1 MPDRRPGE
9 RAWIYASI
17 DDCNS
22 IKKGAPHSYRQQTI
36 NFQLG
41 VTHQCQ
47 LKGVHKLMKL
57 SSVSIKTYRT
67 IDAIDLS
74 FPVSYSALCG
84 PNDSG
89 KTNVI
94 RAIRA
99 MMKDDDDGPY
109 YQDEG
114 ISVKDDYPKWLDTPI
129 DQRSV
134 SISLQVEVHP
144 EKDAGLYQFLLRQ
157 LQIEATATDL
167 RLRMD
172 ATYSSDKQAP
182 KVSVSCGATTFEGLE
197 AQEVFKKFQTSRSIL
212 FHNSPQSELIRLR
225 YREGFGQLR
234 ELSGDGA
241 AALAKLKKDMDK
253 GLQRI
258 AKNQQQEL
266 EGLLG
271 RLETKYRVGLS
282 VSAFDLGWLPFNL
295 TLGDSK
301 HDVPLDNWGSGTQ
314 NRTLILR
321 TLFRA
326 KQISEAETSASKIT
340 PLIIIEEPESFL
352 HPYAQAE
359 FGRVLQDLAEEFQVQ
374 VLVTTHSPYLLS
386 LSHPESNI
394 LLSRK
399 AHYGQLRETQRVD
412 SSGENW
418 MAPFG
423 QALGMSS
430 DEFKP
435 WQRLFGSQSDAIL
448 LVEGDTD
455 KAYFEM
461 LRDPEHGENALKFDG
476 DIIAYDGTGTL
487 KNNMLLRFIKNRY
500 KRVFLTFDLDM
511 KSEVERCLASLDM
524 KKDSDYLAIGIDAPG
539 KRAIEGLL
547 PETVRTAVFAAAP
560 DLVMAATSGT
570 KEERDQARNQ
580 LKRMYLEQF
589 RAVARPG
596 SEYFAEFYRIAKAA
610 TKALRAQ

>member
-1 MPDRRPGE
+1 
-9 RAWIYASI
+9 
-17 DDCNS
+17 
-22 IKKGAPHSYRQQTI
+22 
-36 NFQLG
+36 
-41 VTHQCQ
+41 
-47 LKGVHKLMKL
+47 MKL
-57 SSVSIKTYRT
+57 SSLSIRTYRT
-67 IDAIDLS
+67 IDSIDLQ
-74 FPVSYSALCG
+74 FPVSYAALCG

-99 MMKDDDDGPY
+99 MMKDEDENPYFPGDDD
-109 YQDEG
+109 G
-114 ISVKDDYPKWLDTPI
+114 ISVKDDFPKWLDTPP
-129 DQRSV
+129 DQRFIKV
-134 SISLQVEVHP
+134 SLQLDINP
-144 EKDAGLYQFLLRQ
+144 QRDAGLYQFLLRQ
-157 LQIEATATDL
+157 LQIEGTEEEL
-167 RLRMD
+167 RLQMD
-172 ATYSSDKQAP
+172 ATYGADRQTP
-182 KVSVSCGATTFEGLE
+182 KVAVSCHGKTYEGLE

-212 FHNSPQSELIRLR
+212 FHNSPQNELVRLR

-234 ELSGDGA
+234 ELSGESA
-241 AALAKLKKDMDK
+241 ASLAKLKTSMDK
-253 GLQRI
+253 GLQKI

-271 RLETKYRVGLS
+271 RLETKYKVGLS

-301 HDVPLDNWGSGTQ
+301 HDVPLDSWGSGTQ

-326 KQISEAETSASKIT
+326 KQIGEAEASASKIT

-374 VLVTTHSPYLLS
+374 VIVTTHSPYLLS
-386 LSHPESNI
+386 LTHPESNI
-394 LLSRK
+394 LLARRS
-399 AHYGQLRETQRVD
+399 HYGQLRETQRVE
-412 SSGENW
+412 SNGEHW

-423 QALGMSS
+423 QALGLSS

-435 WQRLFGSQSDAIL
+435 WQKLFGSHSDAVL

-461 LRDPEHGENALKFDG
+461 LRDRRHGAHALSFDG
-476 DIIAYDGTGTL
+476 EIIAYDGTGTL
-487 KNNMLLRFIKNRY
+487 KNNMILRFIKNRY

-511 KSEVERCLASLDM
+511 KSEVERCLSSLDL
-524 KKDSDYLAIGIDAPG
+524 KKDIDYLPIGIDSPG
-539 KRAIEGLL
+539 KRSIEGLL
-547 PETVRTAVFAAAP
+547 PESIRTAVFAANP

-570 KEERDQARNQ
+570 KDERDSARNL
-580 LKRMYLEQF
+580 LKRKYLEQF
-589 RAVARPG
+589 QAVATPG
-596 SEYFAEFYRIAKAA
+596 DEYFSEFYRL
-610 TKALRAQ
+610 TKLANRALRAV

>member
-1 MPDRRPGE
+1 
-9 RAWIYASI
+9 
-17 DDCNS
+17 
-22 IKKGAPHSYRQQTI
+22 
-36 NFQLG
+36 
-41 VTHQCQ
+41 
-47 LKGVHKLMKL
+47 MKL
-57 SSVSIKTYRT
+57 SNLSIRTYRT
-67 IDAIDLS
+67 IDTIDLQ
-74 FPVSYSALCG
+74 FPVSYAALCG

-99 MMKDDDDGPY
+99 MMKDEDDGPFFPGDDDG
-109 YQDEG
+109 
-114 ISVKDDYPKWLDTPI
+114 ITVKDDFPKWLDTPA
-129 DQRSV
+129 DQRSI
-134 SISLQVEVHP
+134 SISLHLDIDPQR
-144 EKDAGLYQFLLRQ
+144 DAGLYQFLLRQ
-157 LQIEATATDL
+157 LQLNDINTEL
-167 RLRMD
+167 RLQMD
-172 ATYSSDKQAP
+172 ATYGSDKQAP
-182 KVSVSCGATTFEGLE
+182 KVAVSCRGKTFEGLE

-212 FHNSPQSELIRLR
+212 FHNSPQSELTRLR
-225 YREGFGQLR
+225 FREGFGQLR
-234 ELSGDGA
+234 ELSGEGA
-241 AALAKLKKDMDK
+241 ASLAKLKKDTDK
-253 GLQRI
+253 GLQKI

-326 KQISEAETSASKIT
+326 KQIGESEASASKIT

-386 LSHPESNI
+386 LTHPESNI
-394 LLSRK
+394 LLTRRS
-399 AHYGQLRETQRVD
+399 HYGQLRETQRVD
-412 SSGENW
+412 SGGESW

-435 WQRLFGSQSDAIL
+435 WQKLFGSQSEAIL
-448 LVEGDTD
+448 LVEGETD
-455 KAYFEM
+455 KAFFEM
-461 LRDPEHGENALKFDG
+461 LRDPAHGQNALVFDG
-476 DIIAYDGTGTL
+476 EIIAYDGTGTL

-511 KSEVERCLASLDM
+511 KSEVERCLASLDL
-524 KKDSDYLAIGIDAPG
+524 KKEQDYLAIGIDAPG

-547 PETVRTAVFAAAP
+547 PESVRAAVFAAEP

-570 KEERDQARNQ
+570 KDERDQARGQ
-580 LKRMYLEQF
+580 LKRKYLDQF
-589 RAVARPG
+589 QAVATPG
-596 SEYFAEFYRIAKAA
+596 NEYFSEFYRISKIAS
-610 TKALRAQ
+610 KALRGG

>member
-1 MPDRRPGE
+1 
-9 RAWIYASI
+9 
-17 DDCNS
+17 
-22 IKKGAPHSYRQQTI
+22 
-36 NFQLG
+36 
-41 VTHQCQ
+41 
-47 LKGVHKLMKL
+47 MKL
-57 SSVSIKTYRT
+57 SSLSIKTYRT
-67 IDAIDLS
+67 IDSLDLS
-74 FPVSYSALCG
+74 FPVSYAALCG

-99 MMKDDDDGPY
+99 MMKDEDEGPFYPGEDD
-109 YQDEG
+109 G
-114 ISVKDDYPKWLDTPI
+114 ISVKDDFPAWLDTPMES
-129 DQRSV
+129 RSI
-134 SISLQVEVHP
+134 SISLKLDIHP
-144 EKDAGLYQFLLRQ
+144 QKDAGLYQFLLRQ
-157 LQIEATATDL
+157 LQVAGADQEL
-167 RLRMD
+167 KLQLD
-172 ATYSSDKQAP
+172 ATYGMDKQTP
-182 KVSVSCGATTFEGLE
+182 KVSVSCKDKTFDGLE
-197 AQEVFKKFQTSRSIL
+197 AQEVFKKFQASRSIL
-212 FHNSPQSELIRLR
+212 FHNSPQNELARLR

-253 GLQRI
+253 GLQKI

-266 EGLLG
+266 ESLLG

-282 VSAFDLGWLPFNL
+282 VSAFDLGWLPLNL

-326 KQISEAETSASKIT
+326 KQISESETSASKIT

-386 LSHPESNI
+386 LNNPESNI
-394 LLSRK
+394 LLSRRS
-399 AHYGQLRETQRVD
+399 HYGQLRETQRVA

-418 MAPFG
+418 MSPFG

-435 WQRLFGSQSDAIL
+435 WQKLFGSQSDAIL
-448 LVEGDTD
+448 LVEGETD

-461 LRDPEHGENALKFDG
+461 LRHPSHGEHALKFDG
-476 DIIAYDGTGTL
+476 EIIAYDGAGTL

-511 KSEVERCLASLDM
+511 KSEIERCLASLDM
-524 KKDSDYLAIGIDAPG
+524 KKDQDFMAIGIDAAG

-547 PETVRTAVFAAAP
+547 PESVRTAVFACSA
-560 DLVMAATSGT
+560 DLVMAATSGS
-570 KEERDQARNQ
+570 KDERESARNQ
-580 LKRMYLEQF
+580 LKKRYLEQF
-589 RAVARPG
+589 RSVAKPG
-596 SEYFAEFYRIAKAA
+596 TDDFVEFYRVAKVAN
-610 TKALRAQ
+610 KALRSA

>member
-1 MPDRRPGE
+1 
-9 RAWIYASI
+9 
-17 DDCNS
+17 
-22 IKKGAPHSYRQQTI
+22 
-36 NFQLG
+36 
-41 VTHQCQ
+41 
-47 LKGVHKLMKL
+47 MKL
-57 SSVSIKTYRT
+57 ASLSIKTYRT
-67 IDAIDLS
+67 IDSIDLS

-99 MMKDDDDGPY
+99 MMKDEDESPY
-109 YQDEG
+109 FPGEDEG
-114 ISVKDDYPKWLDTPI
+114 ISVKDDFPKWLDTPA
-129 DQRSV
+129 DQRSISV
-134 SISLQVEVHP
+134 SLQVDVHP
-144 EKDAGLYQFLLRQ
+144 EKDAGLYQFVLRQ
-157 LQIEATATDL
+157 LQLTDAGAEL

-172 ATYSSDKQAP
+172 ATYGAERQAP
-182 KVSVSCGATTFEGLE
+182 KVAVSCNDKTFDGLE

-225 YREGFGQLR
+225 FREGFGQLR
-234 ELSGDGA
+234 ELSGEGA

-253 GLQRI
+253 GLQKI

-394 LLSRK
+394 LLSRRI
-399 AHYGQLRETQRVD
+399 HYGQLRETQRVD
-412 SSGENW
+412 SSGESW
-418 MAPFG
+418 MTPFG

-430 DEFKP
+430 EEFKP

-448 LVEGDTD
+448 LVEGETD

-461 LRDPEHGENALKFDG
+461 LRDPAHGDNSLRFDG
-476 DIIAYDGTGTL
+476 EIIAYDGTGTL

-511 KSEVERCLASLDM
+511 KFEVERCLTSLDM
-524 KKDSDYLAIGIDAPG
+524 KKDVDYLAIGVDAPG

-547 PETVRTAVFAAAP
+547 PESVRTAVFTSAP

-570 KEERDQARNQ
+570 KEERDSARNQ
-580 LKRMYLEQF
+580 LKHKYLEQF
-589 RAVARPG
+589 KAVAKPG
-596 SEYFAEFYRIAKAA
+596 TEHFAEFYRIAKLAN
-610 TKALRAQ
+610 KALRSP

>member
-1 MPDRRPGE
+1 
-9 RAWIYASI
+9 
-17 DDCNS
+17 
-22 IKKGAPHSYRQQTI
+22 
-36 NFQLG
+36 
-41 VTHQCQ
+41 
-47 LKGVHKLMKL
+47 MKL
-57 SSVSIKTYRT
+57 SSASIKTYRT
-67 IDAIDLS
+67 IDSLELN
-74 FPVSYSALCG
+74 FPVSYAALCG

-99 MMKDDDDGPY
+99 MMNDEDDGPFY
-109 YQDEG
+109 RGDDQS
-114 ISVKDDYPKWLDTPI
+114 ITVKDDYPKWLDTPAE
-129 DQRSV
+129 QREI
-134 SISLQVEVHP
+134 SISLTLDIFPQ
-144 EKDAGLYQFLLRQ
+144 KDAGLYQFLIRQ
-157 LQIEATATDL
+157 LQLVDQEAEL
-167 RLRMD
+167 QLLLH
-172 ATYSSDKQAP
+172 ATYSNDKQDP
-182 KVSVSCGATTFEGLE
+182 KVAVTCGGKRYEGLD
-197 AQEVFKKFQTSRSIL
+197 AQEVFKKFQSSRSIL
-212 FHNSPQSELIRLR
+212 FHNSPHSELARLR

-234 ELSGDGA
+234 ELSGEGA
-241 AALAKLKKDMDK
+241 AALSKLKKDMDR
-253 GLQRI
+253 GLQKI
-258 AKNQQQEL
+258 AKNQQQDL

-271 RLETKYRVGLS
+271 RLETKYKVGLT

-340 PLIIIEEPESFL
+340 PLIIVEEPESFL

-359 FGRVLQDLAEEFQVQ
+359 FGRVLQDLAEEFNIQ

-386 LSHPESNI
+386 LNHPESNI
-394 LLSRK
+394 LLSRR

-412 SSGENW
+412 SSGDNW
-418 MAPFG
+418 MTPFG
-423 QALGMSS
+423 QALGMNS

-435 WQRLFGSQSDAIL
+435 WQSLFGSQSEAIL
-448 LVEGDTD
+448 LVEGQSD
-455 KAYFEM
+455 KEYFEM
-461 LRDPEHGENALKFDG
+461 LRDASHGTNALTFDG
-476 DIIAYDGTGTL
+476 DIIPYDGTGTL

-511 KSEVERCLASLDM
+511 KSEVDRCLASLNL
-524 KKDSDYLAIGIDAPG
+524 KKDLDYLAIGIDAPG

-547 PETVRTAVFAAAP
+547 PDSVRTTVYSAFP

-570 KEERDQARNQ
+570 KEERDLAKSQ
-580 LKRMYLEQF
+580 LKQKFLVYF
-589 RAVARPG
+589 KSVAEPG
-596 SEYFAEFYRIAKAA
+596 DEYYSDFYRIAKVI